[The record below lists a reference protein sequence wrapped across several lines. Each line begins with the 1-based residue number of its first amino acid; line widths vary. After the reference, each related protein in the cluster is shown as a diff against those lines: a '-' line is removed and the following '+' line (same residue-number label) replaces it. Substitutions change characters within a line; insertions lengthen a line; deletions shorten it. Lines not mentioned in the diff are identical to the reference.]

1 MTVTREECG
10 QINHYLDSKLEPM
23 LSIVTQEWKSPQLIG
38 AVFHTFASL
47 INGRRSR
54 NIQNRNGKEEAS
66 QKYCRLIY
74 LILLSLSTS
83 HISHCL
89 VFSESKTPKHVP
101 FLMFIHKYLK
111 LFIFLKLLFFCFSR
125 F

>member
-54 NIQNRNGKEEAS
+54 NIQNRNGKAS
-66 QKYCRLIY
+66 QKHCRLIF
-74 LILLSLSTS
+74 LILLPL
-83 HISHCL
+83 
-89 VFSESKTPKHVP
+89 SESKTPKHVP
-101 FLMFIHKYLK
+101 FLTVIHISLK
-111 LFIFLKLLFFCFSR
+111 LFIFLKLLFCFVLKRQSILKQTSLLY
-125 F
+125 

>member
-66 QKYCRLIY
+66 QKHCRLIF
-74 LILLSLSTS
+74 LILLPL
-83 HISHCL
+83 
-89 VFSESKTPKHVP
+89 SESKTPKHVP
-101 FLMFIHKYLK
+101 FLTVIHISLK
-111 LFIFLKLLFFCFSR
+111 LFIFLKLLFFGFSR

>member
-54 NIQNRNGKEEAS
+54 NIQNRNGKAS
-66 QKYCRLIY
+66 QKHCRLIF
-74 LILLSLSTS
+74 LFLLSLSTS
-83 HISHCL
+83 RISHCL
-89 VFSESKTPKHVP
+89 VFSESKTPKQVL
-101 FLMFIHKYLK
+101 FLTVIHIYLK